1 MKITMNEMTTFN
13 SGIVGRVSY
22 PLNGIRKDKITDYH
36 NLFGNMGKFKQIEFL
51 KGDLKIYLLVETSM
65 STSTTLRVNSG
76 MMGYSTQRFWVDDQ
90 LEIQSELVIP
100 KPGNV
105 GDMWAVSSE
114 IPGYGVRFI
123 KTALNANINKYKFKS
138 SKKDWRTL
146 KANPTGFQVNLPLPE
161 DDPVDTLYPKNIK
174 LLHLDLVETAD
185 SNLTVYQVYTS
196 HTVLVR
202 FKGRTDL

>member
-1 MKITMNEMTTFN
+1 MNEVNIFDNAT
-13 SGIVGRVSY
+13 VGRVSY

-51 KGDLKIYLLVETSM
+51 KGDLKIYLLVEGGIASGSSRYNT
-65 STSTTLRVNSG
+65 G

-100 KPGNV
+100 KPETV
-105 GDMWAVSSE
+105 SRMWTVSSE

-123 KTALNANINKYKFKS
+123 KSPYSSKINKYKFKG
-138 SKKDWRTL
+138 SKKDWKTL

-161 DDPVDTLYPKNIK
+161 DDPVDTTYPKNIK
-174 LLHLDLVETAD
+174 LLHLDLGETLND
-185 SNLTVYQVYTS
+185 SRVAYQVYTS